1 MDPKPVV
8 AGLGAYAPETV
19 LTNEDLEAMV
29 DTSDEWIRQR
39 TGIRERRIVADDE
52 ATSDLGVRAARAALE
67 DADLDAQALDL
78 IIVATATPD
87 MAFPSTACVI
97 QHKLGVNSCGA
108 MDLSAACSGFIYG
121 LSAAHGQIVGGQAE
135 NVLVVAAE
143 TLSRITNWE
152 DRTTCVLFG
161 DGAGAVVLSN
171 DPEAAGPSLLSQH
184 LNADGDYGDILKQ
197 PGGGSARPIRAENVD
212 QGLQYIHMDGPAVFK
227 VAVRKMGEAGKV
239 ALEEADL
246 TPGDV
251 DWVIP
256 HQANVRIIE
265 AVQKQLDLPDEK
277 VIVNVGRYGNTSAAS
292 IGLALDEARED
303 GRVTSGDTVLLVA
316 FGGGL
321 TWASAVVRW
330 P

>member
-1 MDPKPVV
+1 MQAKPVV
-8 AGLGAYAPETV
+8 AGLGAYAPEKV
-19 LTNEDLEAMV
+19 LTNEDLEEMV

-52 ATSDLGVRAARAALE
+52 ATSDLGVRAARSALE
-67 DADLDAQALDL
+67 EAELDPEALDL

-97 QHKLGVNSCGA
+97 QRKLGVNSCGA

-135 NVLVVAAE
+135 HVLVVAAE

-152 DRTTCVLFG
+152 DRSTCVLFG

-171 DPEAAGPSLLSQH
+171 DPDAEAPSVLSQY

-197 PGGGSARPIRAENVD
+197 PGGGSAQPIRPDNVD
-212 QGLQYIHMDGPAVFK
+212 EGLQYIHMDGTAVFK
-227 VAVRKMGEAGKV
+227 VAVRKMGEAARI
-239 ALEEADL
+239 ALERADME
-246 TPGDV
+246 PGEV

-265 AVQKQLDLPDEK
+265 AVRDQLDVSDEK

-292 IGLALDEARED
+292 IGLALDEARRD